1 MIIIN
6 TMDDI
11 QKLRNKNR
19 VDKHLVEELE
29 KYFKEL
35 TRSFTGTDNYNTF
48 SLKDEGSIIIL
59 EESDNPQDLEEIGF
73 PREHGGVFSTYPE
86 FADLLQIGNV
96 NYYKIVIVC
105 SNSYG
110 IVVYSRV
117 GQFGEEFEKWVSEC
131 LDE

>member
-11 QKLRNKNR
+11 QKLRNQKK
-19 VDKHLVEELE
+19 VDKHLVDELD

-35 TRSFTGTDNYNTF
+35 THSFTGRNNWQTF
-48 SLKDEGSIIIL
+48 TLKEEGSIIIL
-59 EESDNPQDLEEIGF
+59 EEKDNPHDLEEIGF
-73 PREHGGVFSTYPE
+73 PKEHGGLLSSYPE
-86 FADLLQIGNV
+86 FADLLKIGEI

-110 IVVYSRV
+110 IVVYSRI
-117 GQFGEEFEKWVSEC
+117 GQFGDDFEKWVEKC
-131 LDE
+131 LED